1 MLLGSLLCSHNSER
15 YFATTLSIHTC
26 MLVVGE
32 RNIYFLKM
40 FESDAW
46 NLIVMSQVCCGISGK
61 FQKSS
66 IIIEPKNTFLFNN
79 STQSLFSN

>member
-1 MLLGSLLCSHNSER
+1 
-15 YFATTLSIHTC
+15 

-32 RNIYFLKM
+32 RNMYFLKM

-46 NLIVMSQVCCGISGK
+46 NLIVMSQVCYGISGK

-66 IIIEPKNTFLFNN
+66 IIIEPKSTFLFNN
-79 STQSLFSN
+79 STQSLFSNWIWNWSNYKILINSLINSEIQ